1 MSSPHQPYWAPPQ
14 LRQQRSELSR
24 LIEPGDLLGPTS
36 VAALGPARAHEL
48 IFSGRRPTSEE
59 QQTVAAA
66 ALEAGLNTSRVTLV
80 GGLERWRTRIEQ
92 ANGERDL
99 RVLHRL
105 GGGLIIPEDDAW
117 PAQLNDLYPAVPLGL
132 YFRGT
137 APAADADPEQNYLLA
152 LKRLP
157 VPPRSISVVGSREM
171 SDYGARA
178 TFELAEQLAGHGVS
192 ILSGGAYGIDA
203 AAHRGALYAERDESG
218 PSPTCAVLAGGVD
231 RFYPAGNERL
241 LRAVTDQGLLLSEMA
256 PGSTPTR
263 HRFLHRNRIIAALA
277 AAVVVVEARWRSGA
291 LSTAH
296 HGLGLGRAVGAFP
309 GSVFSSSSSGCHRL
323 LRDTPAELVTDAA
336 EVLELI
342 AGRPTAEQTA
352 LQIPSTGQVPTQER
366 VADHLSDVDQRLYD
380 ALPAQRS
387 TTAGKLCGVAG
398 LPMPQVLAG
407 MSRLERR
414 GLATV
419 AEGQWSRGR

>member
-1 MSSPHQPYWAPPQ
+1 MTDPQQTNWAPPQ
-14 LRQQRSELSR
+14 LRQQRAELAR
-24 LIEPGDLLGPTS
+24 LIEPGDLLGP
-36 VAALGPARAHEL
+36 VAVATLGPHHMHKL
-48 IFSGRRPTSEE
+48 IFSGRRPTSDE
-59 QQTVAAA
+59 QQSVAAA
-66 ALEAGLNTSRVTLV
+66 AREAGLNTSRSTLV
-80 GGLERWRTRIEQ
+80 SGLERWRTRTEQ
-92 ANGERDL
+92 AHGERDL

-105 GGGLIIPEDDAW
+105 GGGLIVPEDEAW
-117 PAQLNDLYPAVPLGL
+117 PAQLNDLYPASPLGL
-132 YFRGT
+132 YFRG
-137 APAADADPEQNYLLA
+137 PAVAAEADPEQNYLLA
-152 LKRLP
+152 HKRLP
-157 VPPRSISVVGSREM
+157 SPPRSIAVVGSREM
-171 SDYGARA
+171 TDYGARA
-178 TFELAEQLAGHGVS
+178 AFELAEQLAGHGVS

-203 AAHRGALYAERDESG
+203 AAHRGALHAAHDDRWT
-218 PSPTCAVLAGGVD
+218 SPTCAVLAGGVD

-241 LRAVTDQGLLLSEMA
+241 QRAVTDTGLLLSEMA

-277 AAVVVVEARWRSGA
+277 AAVVVIEARWRSGA

-309 GSVFSSSSSGCHRL
+309 GSVFSSSSAGCHRL
-323 LRDTPAELVTDAA
+323 LRESPAELVTDAA
-336 EVLELI
+336 EVLEMI
-342 AGRPTAEQTA
+342 AGRPTAEQPA
-352 LQIPSTGQVPTQER
+352 LQIPSLER
-366 VADHLSDVDQRLYD
+366 ASVEDRASDHLSDLDQRLYD

-419 AEGQWSRGR
+419 SNGQWARTA

>member
-1 MSSPHQPYWAPPQ
+1 MSTPHQAHWAPPQ
-14 LRQQRSELSR
+14 LRQQRCELSR
-24 LIEPGDLLGPTS
+24 LIEPGDLLGPTA
-36 VAALGPARAHEL
+36 VAALGVARTHEL
-48 IFSGRRPTSEE
+48 IFSGRRPTSDE
-59 QQTVAAA
+59 QQMVAAA
-66 ALEAGLNTSRVTLV
+66 ALEAGLNTSRITLA
-80 GGLERWRTRIEQ
+80 GGLERWRTRTEQ

-117 PAQLNDLYPAVPLGL
+117 PAQLNDLYPATPLGL
-132 YFRGT
+132 YFRG
-137 APAADADPEQNYLLA
+137 PAVCADADPEQKYPLA
-152 LKRLP
+152 LQRLP
-157 VPPRSISVVGSREM
+157 APPRSIAVVGSREM
-171 SDYGARA
+171 TDYGARA
-178 TFELAEQLAGHGVS
+178 AFELAEQLAGHGVS

-203 AAHRGALYAERDESG
+203 AAHRGALHAEHDERG
-218 PSPTCAVLAGGVD
+218 ASPTCAVLAGGVD
-231 RFYPAGNERL
+231 RFYPAGNEQL
-241 LRAVTDQGLLLSEMA
+241 LRAVTERGLLLSEMA

-277 AAVVVVEARWRSGA
+277 AAVVVIEARWRSGA

-309 GSVFSSSSSGCHRL
+309 GSVYSSSSSGCHRL

-336 EVLELI
+336 EVLEMI
-342 AGRPTAEQTA
+342 AGSPTPQQPA
-352 LQIPSTGQVPTQER
+352 LQIPSSTSSQTENR
-366 VADHLSDVDQRLYD
+366 AADHLSDIDQRLYD

-414 GLATV
+414 GLASV
-419 AEGQWSRGR
+419 ADGRWRRER

>member
-1 MSSPHQPYWAPPQ
+1 MSTPPQADWAPPQ
-14 LRQQRSELSR
+14 LRKQRCELSR
-24 LIEPGDLLGPTS
+24 LIEPGDLLGPTA
-36 VAALGPARAHEL
+36 VAALGVARTHEL
-48 IFSGRRPTSEE
+48 IFSGRRPTSDE
-59 QQTVAAA
+59 QQAVAAA
-66 ALEAGLNTSRVTLV
+66 ALEAGLNTSRLTLA
-80 GGLERWRTRIEQ
+80 GGLERWRTRAEQ

-105 GGGLIIPEDDAW
+105 GGGLIVPEDDAW
-117 PAQLNDLYPAVPLGL
+117 PAQLNDLYPATPLGL
-132 YFRGT
+132 YFRG
-137 APAADADPEQNYLLA
+137 PAVTADADPQQNYQLA
-152 LKRLP
+152 LQRLP
-157 VPPRSISVVGSREM
+157 APPRSIAVVGSREM
-171 SDYGARA
+171 TDYGGRA
-178 TFELAEQLAGHGVS
+178 AFELAEQLAGHGVS

-203 AAHRGALYAERDESG
+203 AAHRGALHAEHDERG
-218 PSPTCAVLAGGVD
+218 ASPTCAVLAGGVD

-241 LRAVTDQGLLLSEMA
+241 LRAVTERGLLLSEMA

-277 AAVVVVEARWRSGA
+277 AAVVVIEARWRSGA

-309 GSVFSSSSSGCHRL
+309 GSVYSSSSSGCHRL

-336 EVLELI
+336 EVLEMI
-342 AGRPTAEQTA
+342 VAGPGAEQPA
-352 LQIPSTGQVPTQER
+352 LQIPSTEPVTTPDR
-366 VADHLSDVDQRLYD
+366 AADHLNDLDQRLYD

-414 GLATV
+414 GLASV
-419 AEGQWSRGR
+419 ADGRWRRER